1 VTFRLAGATVLFE
14 DATDER
20 KAVLAAVLKE
30 FNQLVLEDV
39 PTPTPGPGQAIV
51 GIKSCGFCATDFKAI
66 KAIRHQKVK
75 FPLVPGHEPAG
86 IVTGIGAGVTNVKEG
101 DEVIIQP
108 SGYCGSC
115 HYCRLGLTCSILCLL
130 RPPYPLP

>member
-1 VTFRLAGATVLFE
+1 MIGGAYRQNADVTFGLAGATVLFE

-51 GIKSCGFCATDFKAI
+51 GIKSCGFCAIDFKAI
-66 KAIRHQKVK
+66 KAIRQNVK
-75 FPLVPGHEPAG
+75 FPLVAGHEPAG

-101 DEVIIQP
+101 DEVI
-108 SGYCGSC
+108 
-115 HYCRLGLTCSILCLL
+115 LCLL

>member
-1 VTFRLAGATVLFE
+1 M
-14 DATDER
+14 
-20 KAVLAAVLKE
+20 
-30 FNQLVLEDV
+30 
-39 PTPTPGPGQAIV
+39 

-66 KAIRHQKVK
+66 KAVRQKVK
-75 FPLVPGHEPAG
+75 FPLVPGDEPAG

>member
-1 VTFRLAGATVLFE
+1 MTFRLAGATVLFE

-51 GIKSCGFCATDFKAI
+51 GIKSCGFCAIDFKAI
-66 KAIRHQKVK
+66 KAIRQNVK
-75 FPLVPGHEPAG
+75 FPFVPGHEPA
-86 IVTGIGAGVTNVKEG
+86 GIGAGVTNVKEG
-101 DEVIIQP
+101 DEVIMQP